1 MLRILANIILMI
13 TIILFVVINNQRVDV
28 NIFLTKLNL
37 SIAILFLTGV
47 LSGIIFTGL
56 FFIPKLLKLKGMLK
70 EQTLKSNNDRNK
82 LAVVYAR
89 SGTN

>member
-47 LSGIIFTGL
+47 LSGIIFTGI

-82 LAVVYAR
+82 LAGVYAR
-89 SGTN
+89 TGTN